1 MAKPAKVRS
10 NPALRLAAVR
20 QWHSYIGAFIA
31 PSVLFFALTGSLQLF
46 SLHEAHGA
54 YVPAPVIEKLGM
66 LHKDQVFAAKPK
78 RPPTAN
84 AGPVKAKPAEARPE
98 KRTKPT
104 TLALK
109 WLFLAVAMGLV
120 LSTCLGLWMGLLH
133 NRRKGVIL
141 GLLAAGAVIP
151 LALAAL

>member
-10 NPALRLAAVR
+10 NPALRLAAIR

-78 RPPTAN
+78 RPPAAS
-84 AGPVKAKPAEARPE
+84 AGPAKAKPAEAKPE
-98 KRTKPT
+98 KKTKPT

-109 WLFLAVAMGLV
+109 WLFLAVAAGLAV
-120 LSTCLGLWMGLLH
+120 STCLGLWMGLLH

-141 GLLAAGAVIP
+141 ALLIAGAVIP
-151 LALAAL
+151 TVLAAL